1 MSSKK
6 HNSKNNI
13 YLIDGS
19 GFIFRA
25 YYALPALIRSDGLP
39 VGAISGFC
47 NMLYKLLNNTKSNE
61 INQPTHIAVV
71 FDHKGPTFRSKI
83 YSDYKMNRSEPPED
97 LIPQFELIRQAT
109 KAYGLPCLE
118 MEGYE
123 ADDIIATYVESA
135 KNNGWEATIISSDKD
150 LMQLVSNQTIM
161 WDTMKNKKIDV
172 EQVREKFGVDPS
184 LVIDVQSL
192 AGDSV
197 DNIPGATGIGIKT
210 AALLINEFG
219 SLKNLLENTQNIKQ
233 PKRREVLTNEL
244 NKILISK
251 QLVTLKTDVPV
262 EKKIEELAISSLNPL
277 SFLSFTEKME
287 FRTLSQRIK
296 KDNQIS
302 NLNEDYKK

>member
-1 MSSKK
+1 MSSEKQ
-6 HNSKNNI
+6 NSKNNI

-25 YYALPALIRSDGLP
+25 YYALPALTRSDGLP

-61 INQPTHIAVV
+61 INKPTHIAVV

-123 ADDIIATYVESA
+123 ADDIIATYVETA

-150 LMQLVSNQTIM
+150 LMQLVSSQTIM
-161 WDTMKNKKIDV
+161 WDTMKNKKIDI

-219 SLKNLLENTQNIKQ
+219 SLKNLLENTQKIKQ
-233 PKRREVLTNEL
+233 PKRREVLVNESD
-244 NKILISK
+244 KILISK

-262 EKKIEELAISSLNPL
+262 EKKN
-277 SFLSFTEKME
+277 
-287 FRTLSQRIK
+287 
-296 KDNQIS
+296 
-302 NLNEDYKK
+302 